1 MNIRSDLTW
10 SFTLE
15 IAVLLTAL
23 GVVAYWGSRSIIE
36 TQVSE
41 AAVVGLTQTDRN
53 LATIVGGA
61 SDLSLFLISNRNM
74 RQLLASPG
82 PDRGLPQD
90 QLATLTEDLANL
102 AGSKAAVLSI
112 NVYGDN
118 GLQYETAGPS
128 VVREGQLPGG
138 WESRV
143 PLDGTAVLTPTY
155 KRDYQTLGPRNV
167 ISFCRR
173 LIDVNHLTRGL
184 GLIRIDLAEDAVAAL
199 YKGASLGQT
208 GAVFITDGR
217 GRVISHADKVLL
229 GQDLSQDPV
238 FADVFTRPGDGYGRV
253 KSAGVEL
260 LVASHRSPARDQ
272 VFVSVVPFREL
283 TQSADRAGLL
293 LLAVLSAALVLAFL
307 VVRAIAQ
314 RITDPIPALIA
325 RMRLVEE
332 GDLDA
337 RVAVKSKNEL
347 GTLGDSFNRMTGKLK
362 TLIDEVYTSQIVRR
376 EAELKALQAQINP
389 HFLYNTLDVI
399 YWTARMENAPKT
411 AEVVQ
416 ALAKLFKLGLNH
428 GEEFTT
434 VGREVEHLASYLV
447 IQRVRFDHPP
457 EVTVDVDPGL
467 FPCVTPKL
475 LLQPLV
481 ENAFVHGIADL
492 DRPAWIKVTGRGET
506 RDGEVIVFCV
516 EDNGVGMTDQRR
528 VQVLSSDVGARDSY
542 GIKNVDES
550 LKLFFGRE
558 FGLSIESS
566 LGRGTKVTLVLPRTT
581 VRPPEALR

>member
-23 GVVAYWGSRSIIE
+23 GVVAYWGTRAIIE

-41 AAVVGLTQTDRN
+41 AAVVGLTQTDRS

-74 RQLLASPG
+74 RQLLAGPG
-82 PDRGLPQD
+82 PGSLPQD

-128 VVREGQLPGG
+128 TVPPGQLPGG
-138 WESRV
+138 WETRV
-143 PLDGTAVLTPTY
+143 PPDGTAILTPPY

-208 GAVFITDGR
+208 GAVFITDGQ
-217 GRVISHADKVLL
+217 GRVVSHADKKLL
-229 GQDLSQDPV
+229 GRDLSHDPV
-238 FADVFTRPGDGYGRV
+238 YAGVFTRPGDGYGRV
-253 KSAGVEL
+253 RSAGVEL
-260 LVASHRSPARDQ
+260 LVASHRSPVRDQ

-337 RVAVKSKNEL
+337 RVEVRSRNEL
-347 GTLGDSFNRMTGKLK
+347 GTLGDNFNRMTGKLK

-399 YWTARMENAPKT
+399 YWTARVEKAPKT

-434 VGREVEHLASYLV
+434 VGREVEHLESYLV
-447 IQRVRFDHPP
+447 IQRVRFDLPP
-457 EVTVDVDPGL
+457 AVTVDIDAAL
-467 FPCVTPKL
+467 FPCVIPKL

-481 ENAFVHGIADL
+481 ENSFVHGIADL
-492 DRPAWIKVTGRGET
+492 ERPAWIQVRGWGET
-506 RDGEVIVFCV
+506 RGRDVIVFTV
-516 EDNGVGMTDQRR
+516 EDNGAGMTEERR
-528 VQVLSSDVGARDSY
+528 AQVTSSDVGARDSY
-542 GIKNVDES
+542 GVKNVDES
-550 LKLFFGRE
+550 LKLFFGKE
-558 FGLSIESS
+558 FGLTLEST
-566 LGRGTKVTLVLPRTT
+566 LGQGTRVTLVLPRTT
-581 VRPPEALR
+581 VRRPEAAR